1 MWAKLWFGIAYVALG
16 CSTAANAKVLT
27 ATLNDLEIGI
37 DADTGSI
44 VSLRTQYSGE
54 ILRAPA
60 DGAGLLDVAYPQD
73 LFAPMRL
80 ASRFSKATVQV
91 EGKKQIT
98 ITWQAL
104 GASRPNLALP
114 SGGVYAQVTLRAAE
128 DHRSV
133 ILEST
138 IRNDSGAVVPQ
149 VLFPDL
155 WGPRPI
161 EGEQNTRLR
170 LARDVVLP
178 FAGPVTDPKKAP
190 FYAWRGLGSGIDWK
204 QYPAGTYY
212 EPNALRWL
220 DFGGYRSGLSVFQKK
235 WGSFDWPDVI
245 TRRSE
250 RDPTSLRM
258 AWAHKQEIKSG
269 ESWSSGE
276 FWLTVHAGG
285 WAKGIEV
292 YREYVQQA
300 SPPRPL
306 PDHVRDD
313 VAYQTVWMIQTAEV
327 DPAKAA
333 FRYSDLPRIAE
344 DARKHGIHEVVPW
357 GWNMYSTLPIPI
369 REELGTLEDLL
380 AGVRKPKALG
390 VNITPFISVSILRN
404 QFAARYGLKPS
415 DADWSYHDELVPMFR
430 PYYTKFWN
438 GVEVNSNNAVW
449 QRDVEEALR
458 EWIDRGVSSFSWDV
472 FRVHRPD
479 QGGRPP
485 LLALTDRVRAHA
497 RAKDP
502 QSVFSGES
510 GMHLELDS
518 QALDYLWNWNDYED
532 AAPISTVLKNPRLS
546 CNVEGSTIVVAKCF
560 ADGLYMNI
568 MPRHPDTPNGT
579 ALISE
584 SPDLARAVSAAAQL
598 RKQFLPY
605 FVEGT
610 LIGDSVLQAPSG
622 GFVRA
627 HRLGNKLLV
636 IALNDASEPSTLQ
649 IRSQLDLWLPRS
661 TRYQLT
667 RYDERGVQ
675 IGSDAIDSA
684 QWSTS
689 IPRWAAASWFSSRSP
704 RRDARRHVAAEQ
716 GPVSFGQE

>member
-1 MWAKLWFGIAYVALG
+1 MWAKLWFGIACVALG
-16 CSTAANAKVLT
+16 CSTAANAKVIT
-27 ATLNDLEIGI
+27 ATLNELEIGI

-44 VSLRTQYSGE
+44 VSLRTAHAGE
-54 ILRAPA
+54 ILRAPE
-60 DGAGLLDVAYPQD
+60 DGAGLLDVAYPLD
-73 LFAPMRL
+73 SFAPMRL
-80 ASRFSKATVQV
+80 ASRFSKASVQV
-91 EGKKQIT
+91 EANKQIT
-98 ITWQAL
+98 ITWKSL
-104 GASRPNLALP
+104 GASRPNLTLP
-114 SGGVYAQVTLRAAE
+114 SGVVYGQVTLRAAE
-128 DHRSV
+128 DRRSV
-133 ILEST
+133 ILESR

-155 WGPRPI
+155 WGLRPI
-161 EGEQNTRLR
+161 EGEQDTRLR
-170 LARDVVLP
+170 LARGVVLP
-178 FAGPVTDPKKAP
+178 FAGPVTEPQKSP

-204 QYPAGTYY
+204 EYPAGNYY
-212 EPNALRWL
+212 QANALRWL
-220 DFGGYRSGLSVFQKK
+220 DFGGYRGGLSVFQKK
-235 WGSFDWPDVI
+235 WGSYDWPNVI

-250 RDPTSLRM
+250 RDPTNLRL
-258 AWAHKQEIKSG
+258 AWEHKQEIKPG
-269 ESWSSGE
+269 DSWHSGE
-276 FWLTVHAGG
+276 FWLTAHAGG

-292 YREYVQQA
+292 YREYVKQA
-300 SPPRPL
+300 SPPRPM

-313 VAYQTVWMIQTAEV
+313 AAFQTVWMIQTAEV
-327 DPAKAA
+327 DPAKAS

-344 DARKHGIHEVVPW
+344 DARKHGIREIVPW
-357 GWNMYSTLPIPI
+357 GWNTYSTLPIPI
-369 REELGTLEDLL
+369 RDELGTVEDLL
-380 AGVRKPKALG
+380 TGVRKSKALG

-404 QFAARYGLKPS
+404 QYAERYSLQPS

-438 GVEVNSNNAVW
+438 GVEVDSNNSVW
-449 QRDVEEALR
+449 QRDVEGALR

-472 FRVHRPD
+472 FRIHRPTGD
-479 QGGRPP
+479 GRPP

-497 RAKDP
+497 RARNP

-510 GMHLELDS
+510 ATHLELDS

-532 AAPISTVLKNPRLS
+532 AAPITTVLKNPRLN
-546 CNVEGSTIVVAKCF
+546 CNVEGSVVVVAKCF
-560 ADGLYMNI
+560 ADGMYINV
-568 MPRHPDTPNGT
+568 MPRHPDAPNGT

-584 SPDLARAVSAAAQL
+584 RPDLSRAVSAAAQW

-627 HRLGNKLLV
+627 HRLGSKLLV
-636 IALNDASEPSTLQ
+636 IALNDTAEPSTIE

-675 IGSDAIDSA
+675 VGSESIDSA
-684 QWSTS
+684 AWSTS
-689 IPRWAAASWFSSRSP
+689 IPSLGSGKLVFFEITAS
-704 RRDARRHVAAEQ
+704 
-716 GPVSFGQE
+716 